1 MFKDGPRGEITTR
14 DSVPRCPCASGRS
27 GNCGLLS
34 LFLYDIDHASS
45 TAPMG
50 QPLEYP
56 GIVNIVTLIVFFV
69 YIVLSLYLILRQ
81 GLGRSWPWIWITIL
95 CVCRLVQVSMDL
107 ATTQLTPIESVPN
120 TSVSSGVA
128 ILTSMGLTPLF
139 MCTSSLL
146 NSTTKPKGRRM
157 QWILLSVH
165 VPLIISFI
173 LIIAGGIDP
182 DSREGPTY
190 AATEAT
196 KAGISLY
203 IVCFLILIWATAV
216 ISARLYLADS
226 QEVKILTTVVLS
238 LPFFVVDIV
247 YMTCFAFESWVD
259 KTSDMKFNVI
269 SGNVT
274 IQLCMYVS
282 TSLALCW
289 RYNVNLPPITF
300 EDPGDS
306 STLTHLCL
314 LDFQSSNAEQRL
326 TSNDRQVIMEYI
338 VVGLYLLLGL
348 ELPTKAARLRE
359 QIEEVKDMSAD
370 QIQETILWKLHEAV
384 SRVVAAAIMPALQFS
399 HWMLGKILRSGQ
411 TT

>member
-1 MFKDGPRGEITTR
+1 
-14 DSVPRCPCASGRS
+14 
-27 GNCGLLS
+27 
-34 LFLYDIDHASS
+34 
-45 TAPMG
+45 
-50 QPLEYP
+50 
-56 GIVNIVTLIVFFV
+56 
-69 YIVLSLYLILRQ
+69 
-81 GLGRSWPWIWITIL
+81 
-95 CVCRLVQVSMDL
+95 MDL
-107 ATTQLTPIESVPN
+107 ATTQLTPNIENVPN

-259 KTSDMKFNVI
+259 KTSEMKFNVI

-274 IQLCMYVS
+274 IQLCM
-282 TSLALCW
+282 
-289 RYNVNLPPITF
+289 
-300 EDPGDS
+300 
-306 STLTHLCL
+306 
-314 LDFQSSNAEQRL
+314 
-326 TSNDRQVIMEYI
+326 QVIMEYI

-384 SRVVAAAIMPALQFS
+384 SRVVAASIMPALKFS

>member
-1 MFKDGPRGEITTR
+1 
-14 DSVPRCPCASGRS
+14 
-27 GNCGLLS
+27 
-34 LFLYDIDHASS
+34 
-45 TAPMG
+45 MG

-69 YIVLSLYLILRQ
+69 YLVISLYLILSR
-81 GLGRSWPWIWITIL
+81 GLGRSWPWIWLTTL

-107 ATTQLTPIESVPN
+107 ATTQLTPIEQVPN

-139 MCTSSLL
+139 MSTSSLL
-146 NSTTKPKGRRM
+146 NTTTKPKGRRM
-157 QWILLSVH
+157 QWILLFVH
-165 VPLIISFI
+165 IPLVISFI
-173 LIIAGGIDP
+173 LIVAGGIDP
-182 DSREGPTY
+182 DSRDGPTY

-216 ISARLYLADS
+216 ISARLYLADP
-226 QEVKILTTVVLS
+226 QEIKILTTVVLS

-269 SGNVT
+269 SGDVT
-274 IQLCMYVS
+274 IQLCMYVQPYRA
-282 TSLALCW
+282 TSRLYVLRPKVFDLADKGVW
-289 RYNVNLPPITF
+289 TVI
-300 EDPGDS
+300 
-306 STLTHLCL
+306 L
-314 LDFQSSNAEQRL
+314 L
-326 TSNDRQVIMEYI
+326 IMEYI

-359 QIEEVKDMSAD
+359 QIEEVKEMSAD
-370 QIQETILWKLHEAV
+370 QIQETILWKLHEAI
-384 SRVVAAAIMPALQFS
+384 SRVVAAMIMPALKFS
-399 HWMLGKILRSGQ
+399 HWMLGKILRSGSSGQ